1 MSLKIAIIS
10 HTIIKSK
17 LKTIQTIFNVVLQLG
32 ADVSRPSHFI
42 SEETESQRKSATI
55 LSEIMS
61 KRFKQPILYRYCHLG
76 PGDVASW
83 PGVQEALDPIPGN
96 EKTCTHAHTHTH
108 TFMHTSTTYTYTYTC
123 IHTNTHTYTYTTT
136 LVIVSIA
143 VKRHPDHCNSYK
155 GKYLI
160 GAAHLHFRGSVHYHH
175 GDMAV
180 CRQTRCWRSS

>member
-61 KRFKQPILYRYCHLG
+61 KRFKQPILYRYCRLG

-96 EKTCTHAHTHTH
+96 EKTCTHAHTHIDAYIH
-108 TFMHTSTTYTYTYTC
+108 NIHIHMHTHEYTHIYIY
-123 IHTNTHTYTYTTT
+123 NY
-136 LVIVSIA
+136 L
-143 VKRHPDHCNSYK
+143 SYCFYCCK
-155 GKYLI
+155 K
-160 GAAHLHFRGSVHYHH
+160 
-175 GDMAV
+175 
-180 CRQTRCWRSS
+180 TP